1 MDIHSRIKKLRQER
15 GWTQEELANKIG
27 IQQKQVSAYE
37 RSVNF
42 PSTEILIKLAEVFDV
57 SLDYL
62 AFDKASISA
71 KVEVKDRELLRYF
84 ETIDKMNEKDKNTVK
99 EILHLVVTQ
108 KKFKNSLEQNNKE
121 KHEIHSYAIHNRRQ
135 RKSH

>member
-15 GWTQEELANKIG
+15 DWTQEELANKIG

-37 RSVNF
+37 RGVNF

-108 KKFKNSLEQNNKE
+108 KKIQELAGAK
-121 KHEIHSYAIHNRRQ
+121 
-135 RKSH
+135 

>member
-62 AFDKASISA
+62 AFDKASIRL
-71 KVEVKDRELLRYF
+71 KWKLKTENYF
-84 ETIDKMNEKDKNTVK
+84 DTLKLSTK
-99 EILHLVVTQ
+99 
-108 KKFKNSLEQNNKE
+108 
-121 KHEIHSYAIHNRRQ
+121 
-135 RKSH
+135 